1 MSRILT
7 RGNVGVFK
15 DKLIRSDKIE
25 ARSSNISGY
34 GVFAIDTI
42 EEGEIIEECVI
53 CDPMGK
59 DYTNRDYLEMIGR
72 FRKYSFRGDPHP
84 AILMGYCGLYNHSLN
99 PNMDIEQDLEYER
112 VVRVIALKRIS
123 KNTELYLDYGWDLSA

>member
-1 MSRILT
+1 MSRIIT
-7 RGNVGVFK
+7 KGNVGVFK
-15 DKLIRSDKIE
+15 DKLIRPDKIE

-59 DYTNRDYLEMIGR
+59 DYTNYDYSEAISR
-72 FRKYSFRGDPHP
+72 FRQYSFSEDPHP
-84 AILMGYCGLYNHSLN
+84 AIIMGYCGLYNHSLN

-123 KNTELYLDYGWDLSA
+123 KNAELYLDYGWDLSE